1 MPFWNRGLGLD
12 PAATSEFT
20 HTPGQVAFSPGG
32 SQLLVTTKAN
42 TNAVDVFAIDHFGGP
57 SKSPVVNAKDGA
69 VPFAAAFDRAGTV
82 DAAVSGDGHRLYVQT
97 GARGIVDAYKIN
109 TNGSLTATGSV
120 TVANTVGGESVD
132 IKTPGHLP
140 GGFAWTHSPRVITP
154 TDLVR
159 AGL

>member
-12 PAATSEFT
+12 PAATPEFT

-69 VPFAAAFDRAGTV
+69 VPFAAAFDRACTV
-82 DAAVSGDGHRLYVQT
+82 DAAVSGDGHRRQLT
-97 GARGIVDAYKIN
+97 GRSAAHLRR
-109 TNGSLTATGSV
+109 TGR
-120 TVANTVGGESVD
+120 TTEPACRPGPRRRHLIER
-132 IKTPGHLP
+132 TP
-140 GGFAWTHSPRVITP
+140 R
-154 TDLVR
+154 R
-159 AGL
+159 KC